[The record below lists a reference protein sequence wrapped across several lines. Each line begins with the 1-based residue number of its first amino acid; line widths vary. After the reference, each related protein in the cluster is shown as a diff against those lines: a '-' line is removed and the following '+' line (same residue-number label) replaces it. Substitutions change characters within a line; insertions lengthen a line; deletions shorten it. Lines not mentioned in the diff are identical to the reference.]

1 VNREYFLALEQS
13 RAYRSVTW
21 AASDDNAHLMVVEPP
36 EMRKSKDGDK
46 LTYLG
51 YAYVSEFQYKVYGG
65 PPYGW
70 VETIARGAA
79 KRTLLNN
86 ADVNFL
92 VNHSGLS
99 LARTKSGSLILDED
113 GTGLRNLA
121 EMNPKR
127 NDVNDLY
134 HAVNDKDVDEQ
145 SFGFRVVADE
155 WMDEDGE
162 PSNMMEGTQRRI
174 LEVSLNK
181 GDVSAVNYGA
191 NPATSGGFRS
201 LDRAL
206 SDLRAG
212 KPLSDEQRAELRS
225 FAAGIDETTVEKEV
239 PPEVLA
245 RRRLFELAVA

>member
-1 VNREYFLALEQS
+1 
-13 RAYRSVTW
+13 
-21 AASDDNAHLMVVEPP
+21 
-36 EMRKSKDGDK
+36 
-46 LTYLG
+46 
-51 YAYVSEFQYKVYGG
+51 
-65 PPYGW
+65 
-70 VETIARGAA
+70 
-79 KRTLLNN
+79 LLNN

-201 LDRAL
+201 LDRTLA
-206 SDLRAG
+206 DLRNG
-212 KPLSDEQRAELRS
+212 KALTDEQRAELRA